1 MHCNMQGAAVAY
13 TVSLAKLR
21 KPLAALLLIDVL
33 LARMSDD
40 YFARPGHLVTLG
52 SCLQAYQL
60 LSPLAAHTNICIM
73 PHKLSSALLSCV
85 EQVGVQ
91 LNLGCGFLKCATQLQ
106 CF

>member
-1 MHCNMQGAAVAY
+1 MQCNTQGAVVAY
-13 TVSLAKLR
+13 AVSLAKLR

-40 YFARPGHLVTLG
+40 YFARPCHLVTLG

-60 LSPLAAHTNICIM
+60 LSAQTFALCPTSAAQ
-73 PHKLSSALLSCV
+73 LYSVAV
-85 EQVGVQ
+85 EHIGVQ
-91 LNLGCGFLKCATQLQ
+91 LNLGCGFLKCATVLQ